1 MGGVDTKHDH
11 LVGQLPIQL
20 TSKLGRATIQAGE
33 EWDEAA
39 NRRYTLAWFKES
51 VILSL
56 CSWYTSR
63 KQHSSHIS
71 DNQTL
76 PVQSLKLVTQ
86 HQVQPMKNLES
97 SRDKGRCLICK
108 LLNVQRV

>member
-51 VILSL
+51 AILDVN
-56 CSWYTSR
+56 YTRNRSMIPM
-63 KQHSSHIS
+63 Q
-71 DNQTL
+71 
-76 PVQSLKLVTQ
+76 P
-86 HQVQPMKNLES
+86 QVKY
-97 SRDKGRCLICK
+97 
-108 LLNVQRV
+108 